1 MSRPTCLKVNGR
13 ERSVEADTVER
24 VLHELGY
31 AGAGGGIAVA
41 RNGQVVPRPRWPTER
56 VADGD
61 ELEVVGAV
69 QGG

>member
-1 MSRPTCLKVNGR
+1 MSRATRLTVNGC
-13 ERSVEADTVER
+13 ERSVEGDTLER
-24 VLHELGY
+24 VLDELGY
-31 AGAGGGIAVA
+31 AATAGGIAVA
-41 RNGQVVPRPRWPTER
+41 KNGEVVPRPRWPAER